1 MGVERSTVDEAHGAR
16 SAVLGDDRRTT
27 SYCAPHYR
35 ASVGGSDRKHE
46 ILNVFVPVY
55 AALDHLVLGEQ
66 AGLWR
71 SYIEVV
77 VTVLVEHVNVARV
90 LDGA

>member
-1 MGVERSTVDEAHGAR
+1 MERRAVDEPHGAC

-35 ASVGGSDRKHE
+35 ARVGWSDRKHK
-46 ILNVFVPVY
+46 ILNVFVPVD
-55 AALDHLVLGEQ
+55 AALNHLVLGEQ

>member
-1 MGVERSTVDEAHGAR
+1 MERRAVDEPHGAR
-16 SAVLGDDRRTT
+16 SAVLGNDRRTA
-27 SYCAPHYR
+27 SHGAPHYR
-35 ASVGGSDRKHE
+35 ARVGGSHRKHK
-46 ILNVFVPVY
+46 ILNVFVPVD
-55 AALDHLVLGEQ
+55 AALNHLVLGEQ